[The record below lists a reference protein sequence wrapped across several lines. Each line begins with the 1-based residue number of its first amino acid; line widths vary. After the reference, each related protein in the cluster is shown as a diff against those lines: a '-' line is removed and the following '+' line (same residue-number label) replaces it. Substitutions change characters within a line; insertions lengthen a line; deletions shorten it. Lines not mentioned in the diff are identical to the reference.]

1 VRFLSLNLAYHVMSK
16 AKQTPPSTPV
26 ELLRR
31 RLVKLDATKD
41 GFEGLITALVS
52 AATAGQMRLM
62 SSGDQ
67 KGVDALSDPT
77 NTSARRAM
85 QAKRYEKGTGFNL
98 NTLLGEMVRAEKA
111 YPDID
116 TWVMASTKAL
126 NGKEAQELT
135 EHAHGLGWSFIALDW
150 GAASGLPRLAVLCAA
165 YSDITTK
172 ALPGA
177 DVQQALNAIK
187 ADSFF
192 DVVSTAVLAD
202 LRSEEVG
209 LRAAAKHTHIVLDQ
223 IYSDPVLARRLAGPS
238 PVLLVEAPPVA
249 RPGLSQSLQDWW
261 NGDKQVVGLIGDEG
275 TGKTWQGLQFMRGL
289 ASVATPPV
297 VVVIK
302 SKRAE
307 ATKNGYEA
315 VIETLAEMF
324 AASYTK
330 VADPKLFWQRRLHR
344 WAKSDDKSVRVLV
357 LVDGLDELDP
367 FDWVEWLAPLLG
379 SDVASLFRVI
389 LACRTYDWSNRL
401 AIAHSYSGLLDTI
414 AVPKFEKGERDAYL
428 VNRGINIAEV
438 SDKVLQAALHP
449 RTAYHLTRMAKDLPD
464 LSRITREQLLLRDF
478 QNRWHVKGGMMKGED
493 FRTLVQNM
501 AKQAQDAALHQKA
514 FSMTKGA
521 VLEEVQD
528 ITGYDKSKMR
538 TVLSDL
544 LSSAWCRP
552 STADP
557 TKLEFRDENLPDAVG
572 MALASE
578 IIGKDIGEANK
589 HLDRFLEPW
598 GADDIL
604 EPILRTCA
612 TTLMVEPTVSNDLCA
627 MVLKRWFRVPF
638 HNDAGQD
645 FWRRVHIFR
654 PTLMLDFAE
663 ENGRHRHNWLVEWG
677 IANLWEDH
685 PEARQEVEDRLR
697 QWLVHDLL
705 PKQRKH
711 DNPSFE
717 RYVNR
722 ERRWQLGRAA
732 VLQRNGL
739 TQWHQAL
746 TTEPKSDSNR
756 PALAVRAMSFLPR
769 VPMLPL
775 IREWA
780 LTTAAAGHSDIA
792 DNMAALVRHN
802 KIDHDAV
809 LVALRAC
816 ANELPGTF
824 GLGVGRRA
832 AAALLHLTGL
842 EEDAIAAEALFKPVT
857 SRPGTM
863 LKISDNEVDVTPDGL
878 ANSKLL
884 LGALAPFASDPQ
896 MRLSPVL
903 RAVLQPIVTEVVV
916 RPGVLRKAADHNRA
930 IIRWFKDDLRTG
942 VAAQLLAPPPAA
954 VTAADARG
962 DLREL
967 GLLAMPGLEEAERKA
982 AGENFARGVE
992 ADGKGWPIA
1001 IAYQLSTLSAADQI
1015 ALVVRTPRE
1024 HLPKDFEYLLRPPT
1038 REDVEA
1044 LAHSIDF
1051 AVSSSD
1057 TKLRLQLLCGLIER
1071 HRIAGLDAKLDWAT
1085 AFRHTDRT
1093 IATSAM
1099 EVARVLDK
1107 TGAAVALEEAGW
1119 TYNSTTDPRERF
1131 MGSDLLATLPD
1142 SEIPTVL
1149 ARLQPEA
1156 LVYLY
1161 HERASLRPVLTAPI
1175 LHWLKDELLTHR
1187 TSHSIGGQ
1195 YMVYYGRID
1204 FYASFY
1210 AGEAD
1215 AVDAILQQ
1223 AFADRITRRNI
1234 TFSSLNCPGWPLSRA
1249 AGNRHP
1255 DLAAT
1260 WWASALEDNR
1270 GSYMG
1275 DTETYPARLTP
1286 SPKAEDMRREML
1298 RRSDTDDRMFSAAI
1312 ALQDEGHQATLIA
1325 EAQYC
1330 WQSTMAIEK
1339 ARALV
1344 IAAFLCESAEANA
1357 LWGTLQRPV
1366 SGWLSGIHD
1375 KAQRIFREGLQARHW
1390 ARVVSKS
1397 SDTAEIWTAYLL
1409 LLGVADDRL
1418 LIDLPAFDVP
1428 TKSWKASWLDFLR
1441 EHRAAARSENQKSWK
1456 DGQLLSPKVGDMVYI
1471 D

>member
-1 VRFLSLNLAYHVMSK
+1 MSK
-16 AKQTPPSTPV
+16 PTKIPPSTPS
-26 ELLRR
+26 EILRQ
-31 RLVKLDATKD
+31 RLVQLDATKD
-41 GFEGLITALVS
+41 GFEGLIAALVS

-67 KGVDALSDPT
+67 KGVDALSDPS

-98 NTLLGEMVRAEKA
+98 NTLLGEMVRAESA

-150 GAASGLPRLAVLCAA
+150 GAASGLPRLAALCAA
-165 YSDITTK
+165 YPDITIK

-177 DVQQALNAIK
+177 DIQRALNAIK

-192 DVVSTAVLAD
+192 EVVSTAVLAD

-223 IYSDPVLARRLAGPS
+223 IYRDPVLARRLAGPS
-238 PVLLVEAPPVA
+238 PVLLAEAPPVA
-249 RPGLSQSLQDWW
+249 RPGLSQGLQNWW
-261 NGDKQVVGLIGDEG
+261 SGDKRIVGLIGDEG

-289 ASVATPPV
+289 ASVSTPPV

-307 ATKNGYEA
+307 EAKNGYDA
-315 VIETLAEMF
+315 VIETLADMF
-324 AASYTK
+324 ASSYTK
-330 VADPKLFWQRRLHR
+330 VADPKLFWQRRVRR
-344 WAKSDDKSVRVLV
+344 WAKSDDKSVKVLV

-367 FDWVEWLAPLLG
+367 FDWVEWLAPLLS
-379 SDVASLFRVI
+379 SDVASLFRIV
-389 LACRTYDWSNRL
+389 LACRSYDWSNRL
-401 AIAHSYSGLLDTI
+401 AIAQSYSDMLNTI
-414 AVPKFEKGERDAYL
+414 AVPKFEKEERDAYL
-428 VNRGINIAEV
+428 VARGIDIALV
-438 SDKVLQAALHP
+438 SDKVLDAALHP
-449 RTAYHLTRMAKDLPD
+449 RTAYHLTRMAKNLPD

-478 QNRWHVKGGMMKGED
+478 QNRWHVKGGIMTGED

-544 LSSAWCRP
+544 LSSAWCQT
-552 STADP
+552 SGANP
-557 TKLEFRDENLPDAVG
+557 TKLEFRDEHLPDAVG

-578 IIGKDIGEANK
+578 IIGKDVGEAEK
-589 HLDRFLEPW
+589 HLERFLEPW

-612 TTLMVEPTVSNDLCA
+612 TTLMIEPTVGDGLCA
-627 MVLKRWFRVPF
+627 MILKRWFKVPF

-663 ENGRHRHNWLVEWG
+663 ENGRNHRNWLVEWG

-685 PEARQEVEDRLR
+685 PEARQIVEDRLR
-697 QWLVHDLL
+697 QWLIQSLL
-705 PKQRKH
+705 PKHRKQ
-711 DNPSFE
+711 DNADFE
-717 RYVNR
+717 RYMNR

-746 TTEPKSDSNR
+746 TTEPKSDESYL
-756 PALAVRAMSFLPR
+756 PTLAVRTMSFLPR
-769 VPMLPL
+769 LPMLPL

-780 LTTAAAGHSDIA
+780 LTTAAAGHSDIR
-792 DNMAALVRHN
+792 DNMAALVRYN
-802 KIDHDAV
+802 KIDYGAV
-809 LVALRAC
+809 LIPLRAC
-816 ANELPGTF
+816 ANELRAKV

-842 EEDAIAAEALFKPVT
+842 EEDAVAADAL
-857 SRPGTM
+857 SRPDRPQSGTM
-863 LKISDNEVDVTPDGL
+863 LKISDGEIGVTPDGL
-878 ANSKLL
+878 ANCKNLMA
-884 LGALAPFASDPQ
+884 ALEPFAGDPH
-896 MRLSPVL
+896 MRLSPALRAALQPMVTDLVMRPDVL
-903 RAVLQPIVTEVVV
+903 RNSASHRRAVV
-916 RPGVLRKAADHNRA
+916 
-930 IIRWFKDDLRTG
+930 RWFKDDLRAA
-942 VAAQLLAPPPAA
+942 VAAQLLAPLPTA
-954 VTAADARG
+954 VTEADARG
-962 DLREL
+962 NLREL
-967 GLLAMPGLEEAERKA
+967 GLLAVPGLDEAERGA
-982 AGENFARGVE
+982 VGENFAKGVE
-992 ADGKGWPIA
+992 PDGTGWPIA
-1001 IAYQLSTLSAADQI
+1001 IAYQLSALPAPDQI

-1024 HLPKDFEYLLRPPT
+1024 HLPKDFGYLLRPPT
-1038 REDVEA
+1038 RDDVEA

-1051 AVSSSD
+1051 TASSD
-1057 TKLRLQLLCGLIER
+1057 DTQLRLQLLCGLIER
-1071 HRIAGLDAKLDWAT
+1071 HNIEGLGAKLDWIT
-1085 AFRHTDRT
+1085 AFQHIDRT
-1093 IATSAM
+1093 IATNAM
-1099 EVARVLDK
+1099 EVALALDK
-1107 TGAAVALEEAGW
+1107 AGAAVALKEADW
-1119 TYNSTTDPRERF
+1119 TYKSAIAPQERF
-1131 MGSDLLATLPD
+1131 MGSNLLAALPD
-1142 SEIPTVL
+1142 SEFPTVL

-1161 HERASLRPVLTAPI
+1161 YDRANLRPVLTAPI
-1175 LHWLKDELLTHR
+1175 LDWLKDEFLTRR

-1195 YMVYYGRID
+1195 YMVYSRRND

-1210 AGEAD
+1210 ADQGD
-1215 AVDAILQQ
+1215 AVDAVLQHV
-1223 AFADRITRRNI
+1223 FADRATRRNI
-1234 TFSSLNCPGWPLSRA
+1234 TFSDVTSPGWPLLRA

-1255 DLAAT
+1255 DLAAQ
-1260 WWASALEDNR
+1260 WWVSALEDNR
-1270 GSYMG
+1270 GSYIG
-1275 DTETYPARLTP
+1275 NAETYPARLVPNPTT
-1286 SPKAEDMRREML
+1286 EGMRREML
-1298 RRSDTDDRMFSAAI
+1298 RRADTDDCMFRAAV
-1312 ALQDEGHQATLIA
+1312 ALQSGGHQATLIA
-1325 EAQYC
+1325 EAQHC
-1330 WQSTMAIEK
+1330 WHSTLAVEK

-1357 LWGTLQRPV
+1357 LWDTLQRPV
-1366 SGWLSGIHD
+1366 AGWLSGIYD
-1375 KAQRIFREGLQARHW
+1375 KTQRIFREGSQARHW
-1390 ARVVSKS
+1390 ARVVSQS
-1397 SDTAEIWTAYLL
+1397 SDVAEIWTAYLL
-1409 LLGVADDRL
+1409 LLDTVDDRL
-1418 LIDLPAFDVP
+1418 FIDPPAFDVP
-1428 TKSWKASWLDFLR
+1428 TKSWKAHWLDYLLEQR
-1441 EHRAAARSENQKSWK
+1441 TAARSENQKSWK
-1456 DGQLLSPKVGDMVYI
+1456 DGQLLSPKVSDMVYL